1 MNIAI
6 YPGSF
11 DPITNGHLDI
21 ATRAAKLFDKLIIGV
36 YENPNKPILFS
47 TEERVELIR
56 KAIAD
61 LPNVE
66 VEPFRGLTV
75 NFAKRVKAKAMVR
88 GLRMSAD
95 FEREFDMAMM
105 TKKLFP
111 GLEFVCLMSSVEYQ
125 FLSSS
130 LMKEAASLG
139 GAIDDLVPKHVAAA
153 LREEISRQSLLTER
167 KSAPHQTHQEAAPAP
182 SAGGRVIIAPGLIG

>member
-36 YENPNKPILFS
+36 YEKPSKHILFS
-47 TEERVELIR
+47 PEERVELIK
-56 KAIAD
+56 KAVAD

-66 VEPFRGLTV
+66 VTSFSGLTV
-75 NFAKRVKAKAMVR
+75 NFAKREKARSMVR

-105 TKKLFP
+105 TKKLMP
-111 GLEFVCLMSSVEYQ
+111 ELEFVCLMSSVEYQ

-153 LREEISRQSLLTER
+153 LKEKFQSKT
-167 KSAPHQTHQEAAPAP
+167 PH
-182 SAGGRVIIAPGLIG
+182 

>member
-21 ATRAAKLFDKLIIGV
+21 ATRAAKIFDKVIIGV
-36 YENPNKPILFS
+36 YKNPNKPILFN

-56 KAIAD
+56 QAIAG

-66 VEPFRGLTV
+66 VKSFSGLTV
-75 NFAKRVKAKAMVR
+75 DLAKKVKAKAIVR

-105 TKKLFP
+105 NKRMYP
-111 GLEFVCLMSSVEYQ
+111 ELETVCLMARVEYQ

-130 LMKEAASLG
+130 LLKEAASLG
-139 GAIDDLVPKHVAAA
+139 GAIDDLVPKHVASA
-153 LREEISRQSLLTER
+153 LR
-167 KSAPHQTHQEAAPAP
+167 KKFKA
-182 SAGGRVIIAPGLIG
+182 

>member
-1 MNIAI
+1 LNIAI

-21 ATRAAKLFDKLIIGV
+21 AVRAARIFDKVIIGV
-36 YENPNKPILFS
+36 YETPNKPILFT
-47 TEERVELIR
+47 TEERVGLIK
-56 KAIAD
+56 KAIAK

-66 VEPFRGLTV
+66 VVSFSGLTV
-75 NFAKRVKAKAMVR
+75 NFARRVKATAMVR

-105 TKKLFP
+105 NKKLFP
-111 GLEFVCLMSSVEYQ
+111 DLEFVCLMSSVEYQ

-139 GAIDDLVPKHVAAA
+139 GDINDLVPKHVASA
-153 LREEISRQSLLTER
+153 LKE
-167 KSAPHQTHQEAAPAP
+167 KFK
-182 SAGGRVIIAPGLIG
+182 G

>member
-1 MNIAI
+1 MSIAI

-21 ATRAAKLFDKLIIGV
+21 ATRAAKIFEKLIVGV
-36 YENPNKPILFS
+36 YETPNKPLLFT

-56 KAIAD
+56 QAIAD

-66 VEPFRGLTV
+66 VESFRGLTV
-75 NFAKRVKAKAMVR
+75 DFANRVKAQAMVR
-88 GLRMSAD
+88 GLRMTTD

-105 TKKLFP
+105 NKKLSP
-111 GLEFVCLMSSVEYQ
+111 ELELVCLMPRVEYQ

-130 LMKEAASLG
+130 LLKEAASLG
-139 GAIDDLVPKHVAAA
+139 GDVDDLVPKHVASA
-153 LREEISRQSLLTER
+153 LRKKFQG
-167 KSAPHQTHQEAAPAP
+167 KA
-182 SAGGRVIIAPGLIG
+182 

>member
-1 MNIAI
+1 MVIAI

-21 ATRAAKLFDKLIIGV
+21 AARAAKLFRKVIIGV
-36 YENPNKPILFS
+36 YASPNKNILFH

-56 KAIAD
+56 KAIVEF
-61 LPNVE
+61 PNIE
-66 VEPFRGLTV
+66 VESFNGLTV
-75 NFAKRVKAKAMVR
+75 EFAKKMGAKVMVR

-105 TKKLFP
+105 NKKLSP
-111 GLEFVCLMSSVEYQ
+111 ELELVCFMSRLEYQ

-130 LMKEAASLG
+130 LLKEAASLG
-139 GAIDDLVPKHVAAA
+139 GKINELVPEHVA
-153 LREEISRQSLLTER
+153 
-167 KSAPHQTHQEAAPAP
+167 EAIRIKG
-182 SAGGRVIIAPGLIG
+182 SSQI

>member
-1 MNIAI
+1 LNIAI

-21 ATRAAKLFDKLIIGV
+21 ATRAAKIFDKVIIGV
-36 YENPNKPILFS
+36 YKNPNKPILFN

-56 KAIAD
+56 QAIAD

-66 VEPFRGLTV
+66 VKSFSGLTV
-75 NFAKRVKAKAMVR
+75 DLAKKVKAKAMVR

-105 TKKLFP
+105 NKRMYP
-111 GLEFVCLMSSVEYQ
+111 ELETVCLMARLEYQ

-130 LMKEAASLG
+130 LLKEAASLG
-139 GAIDDLVPKHVAAA
+139 GAIDDLVPKHVALA
-153 LREEISRQSLLTER
+153 LR
-167 KSAPHQTHQEAAPAP
+167 KKFKA
-182 SAGGRVIIAPGLIG
+182 